1 MTVETVTPT
10 IIDHNNAEPTV
21 QSFEKKSKKPIRQ
34 VRKKKEKEFDDS
46 FTQICK
52 NNFRQ

>member
-10 IIDHNNAEPTV
+10 IIDHNNAEPTA

-34 VRKKKEKEFDDS
+34 VRKKEFDGS

-52 NNFRQ
+52 

>member
-10 IIDHNNAEPTV
+10 IIDHNNAEPTA

-34 VRKKKEKEFDDS
+34 VRKKKRER
-46 FTQICK
+46 I
-52 NNFRQ
+52 